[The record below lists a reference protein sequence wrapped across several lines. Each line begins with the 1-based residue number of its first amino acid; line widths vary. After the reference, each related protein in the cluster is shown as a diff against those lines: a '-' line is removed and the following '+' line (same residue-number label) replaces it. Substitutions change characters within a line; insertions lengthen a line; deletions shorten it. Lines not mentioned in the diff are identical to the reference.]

1 MHTCA
6 VARAVCTFLCVCMWA
21 GVARLSIDCAIHDR
35 GDVLSLCTSSEAT
48 ATATEHE
55 LRSKMGWLGNHYM
68 QRASHYTHARPVL
81 MHQNCSLQ
89 VCRHSRLTLLVGR
102 ACCHAAV
109 QTNMRQNSAPRQCTR
124 PAARCFRRHATA
136 RLNVYAQTVAP
147 STRYLVANILCK
159 LQNEWC
165 SH

>member
-1 MHTCA
+1 
-6 VARAVCTFLCVCMWA
+6 VCTFLCVCMWA

-102 ACCHAAV
+102 ATLLFKPTCVKIPHRGNARALQRAVSAAM
-109 QTNMRQNSAPRQCTR
+109 QQRDSMCTPKQSR
-124 PAARCFRRHATA
+124 HQHATS
-136 RLNVYAQTVAP
+136 N
-147 STRYLVANILCK
+147 LVANILCK